1 MAKSMRDKDALR
13 PEDTKAQGD
22 QHVAEHIHEG
32 SDVDVRPIAKFM
44 AILFVGVGVVMV
56 VLWGVF
62 GLLEKRAERADK
74 PRSPVFDS
82 VRVLKEPKLQSD
94 PIADLRAFRR
104 GQDSVMNSYGWVDSA
119 RGIVR
124 VPISEAIE
132 MLARQGL
139 PARAEQ
145 PAPDT
150 ATVLTESGVLIR
162 GSH

>member
-1 MAKSMRDKDALR
+1 MAESMRDKD
-13 PEDTKAQGD
+13 DVKSGKTVVQGD
-22 QHVAEHIHEG
+22 AHSSDHIHEG

-44 AILFVGVGVVMV
+44 AILFAGIGVVMV

-62 GLLEKRAERADK
+62 GLLEKRAEKSDK

-82 VRVLKEPKLQSD
+82 MRVMKEPKLQD
-94 PIADLRAFRR
+94 NPFADLRTFRR
-104 GQDSVMNSYGWVDSA
+104 IQDSVMNSYGWVDSA

-132 MLARQGL
+132 MVAKQGL
-139 PARAEQ
+139 PVRAEQ

-150 ATVLTESGVLIR
+150 ATVLTESGYLIR